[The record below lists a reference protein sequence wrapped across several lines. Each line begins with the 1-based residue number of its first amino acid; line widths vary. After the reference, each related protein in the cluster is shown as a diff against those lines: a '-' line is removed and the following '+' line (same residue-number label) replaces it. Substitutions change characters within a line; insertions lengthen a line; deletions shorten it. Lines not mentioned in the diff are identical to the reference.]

1 MENIIN
7 NELEEL
13 LNKLSTIISNNNLPE
28 QDLKLIN
35 YYFNAIYGLFIAF
48 NNNNT
53 TAVIKKDKPKIKTKR
68 KYTRKKVYKTE
79 EVMQIVDNNENKK
92 E

>member
-35 YYFNAIYGLFIAF
+35 YYFNAIYGLFIAY
-48 NNNNT
+48 NNNT